1 VEKIRHCGFTKQFG
15 TVFENRI
22 HRLNPITIMKTALKL
37 ILIFCFFI
45 GCSKKDSS
53 YVNNPGASDLHNKPV
68 GASANELLS
77 SSKYTSARV
86 EVQYMSGYQPDAAAL
101 NHVQALLSGLVNKPS
116 GITVFTKEI
125 PASSNTVLSVNDVIE
140 IEKNNRTA
148 FTSGNELALYVL
160 YTNGNYT
167 DNNVLGVAYRNTSV
181 VLFGKKIQDN
191 SGAIGQ
197 ASRTKLVATV
207 VEHEMGHLLGLVDL
221 GSAMQTNHKDAAH
234 GNHCSNTSCLMY
246 YASETSDIL
255 GFLVT
260 GNIPSFDANCL
271 ADLHAN
277 GGQ

>member
-1 VEKIRHCGFTKQFG
+1 M
-15 TVFENRI
+15 VFENPYSYIKRI
-22 HRLNPITIMKTALKL
+22 LIMKTTLKL
-37 ILIFCFFI
+37 FLILALFSTC
-45 GCSKKDSS
+45 KKSDSG
-53 YVNNPGASDLHNKPV
+53 YTNNPGIPDNLHNRPV

-77 SSKYTSARV
+77 SSKYTSVKV
-86 EVQYMSGYQPDAAAL
+86 EVQYMTGYQPDAAAL
-101 NHVQALLSGLVNKPS
+101 NHLQTILTDLVNKPA
-116 GITVFTKEI
+116 GLTIVTKEI
-125 PASSNTVLSVNDVIE
+125 SAASNTTLSLDDVIQ

-148 FTSGNELALYVL
+148 FTSGAQLALYVL

-167 DNNVLGVAYRNTSV
+167 DNNVLGVAYKNTSV

-207 VEHEMGHLLGLVDL
+207 AEHELGHLLGLVDI
-221 GSAMQTNHKDAAH
+221 GSPMQTNHKDAAH
-234 GNHCSNTSCLMY
+234 GNHCNNTACLMY